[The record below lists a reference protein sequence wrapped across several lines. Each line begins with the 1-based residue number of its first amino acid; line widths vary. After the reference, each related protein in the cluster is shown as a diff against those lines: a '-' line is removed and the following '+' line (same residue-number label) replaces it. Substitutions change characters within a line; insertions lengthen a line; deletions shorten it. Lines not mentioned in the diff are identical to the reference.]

1 LKGSSAAL
9 GLSRVQDSC
18 EKIQHRGHLRDEE
31 ADKDLSDE
39 EALQSI
45 QKLLKQVKV
54 DYREA
59 QTWLTD
65 FYGKAIA

>member
-1 LKGSSAAL
+1 MKGSSAAL

-18 EKIQHRGHLRDEE
+18 EKIQYRGLQRDEE
-31 ADKDLSDE
+31 ADKNLSEE
-39 EALQSI
+39 EALESI

-65 FYGKAIA
+65 FFGKAEA

>member
-1 LKGSSAAL
+1 M
-9 GLSRVQDSC
+9 QDSC
-18 EKIQHRGHLRDEE
+18 EKIQYRGLQRDEE
-31 ADKDLSDE
+31 ADKNLSEE
-39 EALQSI
+39 EALESI

-65 FYGKAIA
+65 FFGKAEA